1 MSDERILPVDAEAGT
16 ISFLVLANGTEVQAS
31 TEILSVFTHKE
42 ANRIPM
48 ARLVIRDGDAATED
62 FEISNLA
69 TFLPGT
75 EIEIKAGYDQKYETI
90 FKGIIVRHGIRIM
103 ADGASVLQIECRDK
117 AVKMTVGRFN
127 KYFTEV
133 KDSEVIE
140 ELISAHGLTAT
151 VESTTLKH
159 KELVQYYS
167 TDWDFIL
174 SRAEMNGKLVLVS
187 DGEVNVKAPKM
198 SGDAPLSLTYGDTL
212 FEYEAEMDARHQYKS
227 VKCKA
232 WDHAKQ
238 AVTEEEGSAPAANG
252 LGDVAESKLA
262 DTIGLSSLDY
272 VHGGQLVG
280 QELKAWADAQLIK
293 SHLAKVVG
301 RAKLRGYPKLKL
313 GDLVSFSGVGNRF
326 IGKGYVTAIRQEWVD
341 GEWYTNIQFG
351 RSPEWFYK
359 EYEIVEAP
367 ASGLV
372 PGVRGLQFGI
382 VTKLEGDPDGEFRI
396 KVRLPLVDPA
406 HEGIWARQASLDA
419 GSNRGYVFRPEIDDE
434 VIVGFVND
442 DPRDPVVL
450 GMLHSS
456 AKPAPIEAKDDNHE
470 KGLLTRSEIKL
481 HFDDDKK
488 ILTLATPAGKTMV
501 FDEDAGEVRIEDEN
515 GNKIVMDSS
524 GISIESA
531 KDIVLKAT
539 GDIKA
544 EGVNIQQKASAQ
556 FKAEGGAGMEV
567 KSSAVTTVKGSLVQ
581 IN

>member
-1 MSDERILPVDAEAGT
+1 MSDERVLPVNAQAGT
-16 ISFLVLANGTEVQAS
+16 ISFTVLANGIEVPAT
-31 TEILSVFTHKE
+31 TEIMSVLTHKE
-42 ANRIPM
+42 TNRIPL
-48 ARLVIRDGDAATED
+48 ARLVIRDGNAATED

-69 TFLPGT
+69 TFVPGS
-75 EIEIKAGYDQKYETI
+75 ELEIKAGYDQKYETI
-90 FKGIIVRHGIRIM
+90 FKGIVVRHGIKVRQ
-103 ADGASVLQIECRDK
+103 DGSSVLQVECRDK
-117 AVKMTVGRFN
+117 AIKMTVGRHN

-133 KDSEVIE
+133 KDSDVME
-140 ELISAHGLTAT
+140 ELIGAYGLTAT
-151 VESTTLKH
+151 VQSTSLKH

-167 TDWDFIL
+167 TDWDFLL

-187 DGEVNVKAPKM
+187 DGEVEVKAPVM
-198 SGDAPLSLTYGDTL
+198 SGNAPLSLTFGDTL
-212 FEYEAEMDARHQYKS
+212 YEFEAEMDARHQYKS

-238 AVTEEEGSAPAANG
+238 AVAEEEGSPPDANG
-252 LGDVAESKLA
+252 MGDLTESDLA
-262 DTIGLSSLDY
+262 DTIDLNSLDY
-272 VHGGQLVG
+272 IHGGQLVN
-280 QELKAWADAQLIK
+280 QELKAWADGQLIK

-301 RAKLRGYPKLKL
+301 RAKLRGFPTLKL
-313 GDLVSFSGVGNRF
+313 GDLVSFAGVGNRF
-326 IGKGYVTAIRQEWVD
+326 IGKGYITAVRQEWVN

-351 RSPEWFYK
+351 RSPEWFYR
-359 EYEIVEAP
+359 EYDLVEKP

-372 PGVRGLQFGI
+372 PGVNGLQIGI

-396 KVRLPLVDPA
+396 KVRLPLVDAA

-419 GSNRGYVFRPEIDDE
+419 GNNRGYVFRPEIDDE
-434 VIVGFVND
+434 VIVGFIND

-456 AKPAPIEAKDDNHE
+456 AKPAHIEPKDDNHE
-470 KGLLTRSEIKL
+470 KGLQTRSKIKL

-501 FDEDAGEVRIEDEN
+501 FDEDAAEVRIEDEN
-515 GNKIVMDSS
+515 GNKIVMDSK

-531 KDIVLKAT
+531 KDIILKAT

-544 EGVNIQQKASAQ
+544 EGVNIQQKSSAQ

-567 KSSAVTTVKGSLVQ
+567 KSSAITTIKGSLVQ

>member
-1 MSDERILPVDAEAGT
+1 MSDERILPVQAQAGN
-16 ISFLVLANGTEVQAS
+16 ISFSVLANGTEVPAT
-31 TEILSVFTHKE
+31 TEIMSVVTQKE
-42 ANRIPM
+42 INRIPF
-48 ARLVIRDGDAATED
+48 ARLVIRDGNPATED
-62 FEISNLA
+62 FPVSNTG
-69 TFLPGT
+69 TFLPGS
-75 EIEIKAGYDQKYETI
+75 ELEIKAGYDQQTETI
-90 FKGIIVRHGIRIM
+90 FKGIVVRHGIKVM
-103 ADGASVLQIECRDK
+103 QNGDSVLQVECRDK
-117 AVKMTVGRFN
+117 AIKMTVGRHN

-133 KDSEVIE
+133 KDSDVME
-140 ELISAHGLTAT
+140 ELIGAHGLTAT
-151 VESTTLKH
+151 VQSTPLKH

-167 TDWDFIL
+167 TDWDFLL

-187 DGEVNVKAPKM
+187 DGEVNVKAPVL
-198 SGDAPLSLTYGDTL
+198 SGNAPLSLTYGDTL
-212 FEYEAEMDARHQYKS
+212 YEFEAEMDARHQFKS
-227 VKCKA
+227 VKCKS

-238 AVTEEEGSAPAANG
+238 AVAEEEGSAPASNG
-252 LGDVAESKLA
+252 MGDVSESKLA

-272 VHGGQLVG
+272 VHGGQLVN

-301 RAKLRGYPKLKL
+301 RAKLRGYPALKL
-313 GDLVSFSGVGNRF
+313 GDLVSFAGVGNRF
-326 IGKGYVTAIRQEWVD
+326 IGKGYVTAIRQEWVN
-341 GEWYTNIQFG
+341 GEWYTSIQFG
-351 RSPEWFYK
+351 RSPEWFYREFDIAEK
-359 EYEIVEAP
+359 P

-372 PGVRGLQFGI
+372 PGISGLQIGI

-396 KVRLPLVDPA
+396 KVRLPLVDAA

-419 GSNRGYVFRPEIDDE
+419 GNNRGYVFRPEIDDE
-434 VIVGFVND
+434 VIVGFIND

-456 AKPAPIEAKDDNHE
+456 AKPAHIEPKDDNHE
-470 KGLLTRSEIKL
+470 KGLQTRSKIKL

-501 FDEDAGEVRIEDEN
+501 FDEDAGEIRVEDEN
-515 GNKIVMDSS
+515 GNKIVMDSN

-544 EGVNIQQKASAQ
+544 EGVNIQQKSSAQ

-567 KSSAVTTVKGSLVQ
+567 KSSAITTIKGSLVQ